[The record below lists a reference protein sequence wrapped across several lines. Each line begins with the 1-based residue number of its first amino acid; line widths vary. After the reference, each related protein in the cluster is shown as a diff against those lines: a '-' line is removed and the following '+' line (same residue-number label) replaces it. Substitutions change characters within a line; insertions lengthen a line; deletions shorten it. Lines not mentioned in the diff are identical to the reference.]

1 MTWKI
6 KKLSNVEIKNPILI
20 EGLPGIG
27 NVGKIAVDFI
37 VDELKAKKVFEIS
50 SYNIPHYAFINEK
63 SILELPKIEIYYKN
77 VKNKDLLF
85 LVGDTQPLN
94 EESCYEFCD
103 TILDTF
109 ENKKFSEIITIGGIA
124 LPKIPKAPRIY
135 CAGTHSKI
143 VHKYKSLNACAN
155 LNGMV
160 GPIIG
165 VSGVLTGLA
174 GRRNIPAISLLVET
188 FGHPNYLGVKGAK
201 EVLKLLKKQF
211 NLKIDPNKLNDQVQ
225 QIEQEI
231 KNNREIKKIIKKQS
245 RDISYIG

>member
-1 MTWKI
+1 
-6 KKLSNVEIKNPILI
+6 
-20 EGLPGIG
+20 
-27 NVGKIAVDFI
+27 
-37 VDELKAKKVFEIS
+37 
-50 SYNIPHYAFINEK
+50 
-63 SILELPKIEIYYKN
+63 
-77 VKNKDLLF
+77 
-85 LVGDTQPLN
+85 
-94 EESCYEFCD
+94 
-103 TILDTF
+103 
-109 ENKKFSEIITIGGIA
+109 
-124 LPKIPKAPRIY
+124 
-135 CAGTHSKI
+135 
-143 VHKYKSLNACAN
+143 
-155 LNGMV
+155 MV